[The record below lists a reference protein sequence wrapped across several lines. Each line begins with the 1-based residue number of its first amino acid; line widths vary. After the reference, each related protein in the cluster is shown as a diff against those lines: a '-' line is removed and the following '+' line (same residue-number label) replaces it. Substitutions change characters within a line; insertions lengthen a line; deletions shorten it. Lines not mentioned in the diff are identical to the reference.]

1 MQITIKGEMTIANL
15 RQALY
20 EALHELEDDMAVA
33 YSKGATLYVNPSDG
47 MGQEVVSRRDGRV
60 VAKMLSSGPYR
71 CAADDL
77 KP

>member
-15 RQALY
+15 RQAIY
-20 EALHELEDDMAVA
+20 EALHEIEDDMAVA

-47 MGQEVVSRRDGRV
+47 TGQDVVPRRDGRIV
-60 VAKMLSSGPYR
+60 SKLVTGQYR

>member
-15 RQALY
+15 RQAIY
-20 EALHELEDDMAVA
+20 EALHEIEDDMAVA

-47 MGQEVVSRRDGRV
+47 AGQDVVPRRDGRIV
-60 VAKMLSSGPYR
+60 SKMVTGQYR